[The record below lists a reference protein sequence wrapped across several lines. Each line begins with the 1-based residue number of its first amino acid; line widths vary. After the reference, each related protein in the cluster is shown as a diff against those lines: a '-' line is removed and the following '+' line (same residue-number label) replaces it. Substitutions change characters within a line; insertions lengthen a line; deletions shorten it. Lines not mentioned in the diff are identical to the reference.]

1 MNKVLLDFFPTQI
14 SDERGSKKIKKII
27 FSALNFFSKIY
38 KFFIQQNFYQ
48 APRHSKQPHNQF
60 LNCLSRFSTFIFA
73 IFTQVILELSARINF
88 STLKTQSIRLCAFTD
103 RVEGKS
109 TENFCRLNF
118 QN

>member
-14 SDERGSKKIKKII
+14 SDGRGSKKIKKII
-27 FSALNFFSKIY
+27 FSVINFFSKIY
-38 KFFIQQNFYQ
+38 YFFLQLNFSQ
-48 APRHSKQPHNQF
+48 ASRLSKLPHGKF
-60 LNCLSRFSTFIFA
+60 LNCMWVFPAFIFE
-73 IFTQVILELSARINF
+73 IFTQVILTPSARINF
-88 STLKTQSIRLCAFTD
+88 STLKTQSIRLYVFTD